1 MFRIDANSDV
11 PVFQQI
17 VDGVKSAI
25 ARGAYRPG
33 EAIPSVRG
41 MAAEVLVNPNTVAK
55 AYRDLEREGV
65 IESHRGTGLFVA
77 DGAPELCR
85 EDRRATVFRKLSAL
99 IAEAR
104 QAGIPPSELAMA
116 IEAETGPPWTAEDM
130 DPIPPEEA
138 EEGWM

>member
-25 ARGAYRPG
+25 ARGAYRPD
-33 EAIPSVRG
+33 EAIPSVRR

-65 IESHRGTGLFVA
+65 IQTQRGKGLFVSP
-77 DGAPELCR
+77 DAPDLCR
-85 EDRRATVFRKLSAL
+85 EDRRNTIFRKLDAL
-99 IAEAR
+99 VAEA
-104 QAGIPPSELAMA
+104 QAAGIPASELAKA
-116 IEAETGPPWTAEDM
+116 IAENRKEDTDRIAVGVPGGKEAR
-130 DPIPPEEA
+130 
-138 EEGWM
+138 

>member
-25 ARGAYRPG
+25 ARGACRPG

-65 IESHRGTGLFVA
+65 IQTQRGKGLFVSP
-77 DGAPELCR
+77 DAPELCR
-85 EDRRATVFRKLSAL
+85 EDRRNTVLRKLNAL
-99 IAEAR
+99 IAEA
-104 QAGIPPSELAMA
+104 QAAGIPASELAKA
-116 IEAETGPPWTAEDM
+116 IGEERASDHEQTE
-130 DPIPPEEA
+130 PE
-138 EEGWM
+138 